1 MKRTTNDRIG
11 RAIQFENGNI
21 NVKFDLSGIYKNESD
36 VINLLW
42 LLESLDIDFI
52 GEQYC
57 LSNYDMGI
65 TLYSYY
71 TDQCFVVSFS
81 ELAACFESGKTMK
94 LYAHTP
100 DEYDREEIEKRFE
113 D

>member
-1 MKRTTNDRIG
+1 MKRTNIDRIG
-11 RAIQFENGNI
+11 KATQFSNGNI
-21 NVKFDLSGIYKNESD
+21 NVKFDLQGVYKNESD
-36 VINLLW
+36 IVNLLW
-42 LLESLDIDFI
+42 LLDDLDIDFI

-57 LSNYDMGI
+57 LSNYDMGL

-71 TDQCFVVSFS
+71 TDQCFVLSFS
-81 ELAACFESGKTMK
+81 ELADCFKSGKTMK

-100 DEYDREEIEKRFE
+100 DEWEREEIKERFE